1 MRFDPNSGGTFLM
14 GLVAF
19 DNLRKVSPDESQR
32 PTHLKRQMVQVYC
45 HTWGLIAVYA
55 ENADKF
61 TIVRQKQIS
70 INLLPTCSPFDSS
83 ETLAIR
89 HQVTP

>member
-1 MRFDPNSGGTFLM
+1 MRFDPNSGGAFLM
-14 GLVAF
+14 GFVAF

-32 PTHLKRQMVQVYC
+32 PTHLKRQMVQVSC

-55 ENADKF
+55 ENVDKF
-61 TIVRQKQIS
+61 TIVRQKQII
-70 INLLPTCSPFDSS
+70 INLLPTCSLFGSS

-89 HQVTP
+89 HPVTP